1 MMFKISGKQ
10 KYGGVWADG
19 KCIAK
24 FTNGVAT
31 TDDPAVAEI
40 MRAQGYTVEG
50 EAPVTD
56 PFSKM
61 SKDDLKA
68 YAVEHGID
76 LTNVPDKKADI
87 LAAVK
92 AAEGGQ

>member
-1 MMFKISGKQ
+1 MFKISGKQ

-24 FTNGVAT
+24 FINGVAT

-56 PFSKM
+56 PLAKM

-87 LAAVK
+87 LAALT

>member
-1 MMFKISGKQ
+1 MFKISGKQ

-24 FTNGVAT
+24 FINGVAT

-56 PFSKM
+56 P
-61 SKDDLKA
+61 
-68 YAVEHGID
+68 
-76 LTNVPDKKADI
+76 
-87 LAAVK
+87 LAK
-92 AAEGGQ
+92 NEQG